1 MPSLTQDT
9 APVVATIDH
18 QGRRIVVTC
27 RVGFDGIEHVGR
39 LWFAEEGTGERGIP
53 DRGAI
58 PGRSA
63 DAVIELART
72 LSPQELA
79 LRHRRAVAEKR
90 RYLQLRSVTDEIINR
105 IRYMNQ
111 VAISVRMGMIDQEG
125 AGQEMELI
133 EHQLRD
139 CVGRLRGAA
148 GIED

>member
-1 MPSLTQDT
+1 MPPLTQDT
-9 APVVATIDH
+9 APVVATIGH

-27 RVGFDGIEHVGR
+27 RVAFDGIEHVGR

-63 DAVIELART
+63 DAVIASART
-72 LSPQELA
+72 LSAQELA

-111 VAISVRMGMIDQEG
+111 VAISVRMGMIDQDG
-125 AGQEMELI
+125 AGQEIELI
-133 EHQLRD
+133 ERQLHD
-139 CVGRLRGAA
+139 CIGRLRESA